1 MGGDQRASCVALLY
15 VMRCEYRGFEARR
28 GHVRL
33 ATGRMLDMSA
43 CRTLSA
49 WRWKIDITNA
59 VGKCMIGGIEF
70 GYEYICGYKYVSL
83 KKRGYIELCLLDRL
97 CDMICVH

>member
-1 MGGDQRASCVALLY
+1 
-15 VMRCEYRGFEARR
+15 
-28 GHVRL
+28 
-33 ATGRMLDMSA
+33 
-43 CRTLSA
+43 
-49 WRWKIDITNA
+49 
-59 VGKCMIGGIEF
+59 MIGGIEF